1 MTHQTHDFRATDTTA
16 DAAGPLRIE
25 ELAPVARFSL
35 RVRGANAATLGRA
48 LGLELPVAVGRTA
61 RAGDRT
67 ALCLGPDEWLIHAP
81 EAERDAIVEAGAA
94 AYASAPHALVEIS
107 DREISYAVTGP
118 AARELLT
125 IACPRDLDRLAPG
138 RAMRT
143 VFDTAQVVLWRD
155 GENAFRLDVWRSFAP
170 HVRALLET
178 GRAEIAAGF

>member
-1 MTHQTHDFRATDTTA
+1 MPPGLCGSRNWPRWRGSRSGARRERGD
-16 DAAGPLRIE
+16 AGPG
-25 ELAPVARFSL
+25 ARA
-35 RVRGANAATLGRA
+35 RAAWRGRSD
-48 LGLELPVAVGRTA
+48 A

-107 DREISYAVTGP
+107 DREISYAVSGP

-125 IACPRDLDRLAPG
+125 IACPRDLDRLATG

-155 GENAFRLDVWRSFAP
+155 GEDAFRLDVWRSFAP